1 MSLLHVAAALPD
13 GGAMAC
19 ALLRAVPWAAWGWVC
34 VGWMPPQLLQGAAN
48 SAAPPLEVEDVTEEQ
63 EGAVEGAE
71 EQAEEERVHEVED
84 EEEGEGDGELAP
96 LQERVWLTPGALAA
110 VLGRQGAPLRAALS
124 VLRGEG
130 RREGQ
135 VPVRPGG
142 GVGEVEGRRGE
153 VVGALAEA
161 VRVCCTVSSTMM
173 QLLCD
178 ELARQRL

>member
-34 VGWMPPQLLQGAAN
+34 VGWMPPQLLRGVTSPAV
-48 SAAPPLEVEDVTEEQ
+48 PTLEVQEQAEDVTEE
-63 EGAVEGAE
+63 
-71 EQAEEERVHEVED
+71 ED
-84 EEEGEGDGELAP
+84 EEEGGVEEEGEEDEGDGELAP

-110 VLGRQGAPLRAALS
+110 KLGRQEAPLRAALS

-135 VPVRPGG
+135 VPVRSGD
-142 GVGEVEGRRGE
+142 GVGQVDGGRSE